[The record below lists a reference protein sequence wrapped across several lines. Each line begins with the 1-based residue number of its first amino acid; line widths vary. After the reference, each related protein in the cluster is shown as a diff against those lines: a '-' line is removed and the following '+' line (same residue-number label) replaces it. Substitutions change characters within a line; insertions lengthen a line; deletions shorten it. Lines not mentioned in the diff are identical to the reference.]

1 MQKLALFLA
10 FVLAVIPLPNPNIFN
25 NVQLTAL
32 AAQEPDKEI
41 KTFNGTII
49 KSGDSFALDD
59 TTNKMVYQLDDVEEA
74 RQFEGRKVTIKG
86 TLDSAKKLIRV
97 QMIAEAA

>member
-1 MQKLALFLA
+1 MQKLILSLA
-10 FVLAVIPLPNPNIFN
+10 FVLTVTPLPNIVNH
-25 NVQLTAL
+25 VQLTAL
-32 AAQEPDKEI
+32 AAQDSDDEI

-59 TTNKMVYQLDDVEEA
+59 ATNKVVYQLDDIEKA
-74 RQFEGRKVTIKG
+74 RQFEGRKVTVKG
-86 TLDSAKKLIRV
+86 TLDSTKKLIRV